1 MSDST
6 GSTRPAD
13 ITDHSSRVSLETR
26 GHVLLVGLRRAEKRN
41 AFDLAMLRG
50 LAAAFTRYDD
60 DAELR
65 CALLFGHGEHFT
77 AGLDLGEVGPA
88 VAGGEPLFP
97 AGDVDPLGL
106 FGRVRRKPLVVAL
119 QGWCLTIGIE
129 LALAA
134 DIRVAARDTRF
145 GQIEIKRGIFP
156 FGGATLRLPQVAGWG
171 NAMRYLLTGDTFDA
185 AEALRIGLVQELTE
199 PGEQLARALAI
210 AEAVARQAPLA
221 VQATLRSARVAVE
234 HGAPVARDSMLEE
247 VRAIMASDDARE
259 GLMSFLE
266 RREARFT
273 GR

>member
-6 GSTRPAD
+6 DS
-13 ITDHSSRVSLETR
+13 SSRITLETR
-26 GHVLLVGLRRAEKRN
+26 GNVLLVGLHRAEKRN

-50 LAAAFTRYDD
+50 LAEALSRYEDD
-60 DAELR
+60 PELR
-65 CALLFGHGEHFT
+65 CAVLFGHGEHFT
-77 AGLDLGEVGPA
+77 AGLDLAEVGPA

-97 AGDVDPLGL
+97 ADAVDPLGL
-106 FGRVRRKPLVVAL
+106 FGRVRSKPLVVAL

-134 DIRVAARDTRF
+134 DIRIAARDTRF

-171 NAMRYLLTGDTFDA
+171 NAMRWLLTGETFDA

-199 PGEQLARALAI
+199 PGEQLQRAVAI
-210 AEAVARQAPLA
+210 AETIARQAPLG
-221 VQATLRSARVAVE
+221 VQATLRSARAAVE
-234 HGAPVARDSMLEE
+234 QGTAAALAPMLDD
-247 VRAIMASDDARE
+247 VRAVMASDDARE
-259 GLMSFLE
+259 GLMSFVE

>member
-1 MSDST
+1 MSNCHRQETEPNRWGFLSAKQI
-6 GSTRPAD
+6 GE
-13 ITDHSSRVSLETR
+13 IRV
-26 GHVLLVGLRRAEKRN
+26 GV
-41 AFDLAMLRG
+41 
-50 LAAAFTRYDD
+50 AAAIDRL
-60 DAELR
+60 AWM
-65 CALLFGHGEHFT
+65 ALSRWRIPCYRVTIKCLVLFAHGDHFT
-77 AGLDLGEVGPA
+77 AGLDLAEVGPA
-88 VAGGEPLFP
+88 VAAGEPLFP
-97 AGDVDPLGL
+97 GDGVDPLGL

-171 NAMRYLLTGDTFDA
+171 DAMRYLLTGDTFDA

-210 AEAVARQAPLA
+210 AETVARQAPLA

-234 HGAPVARDSMLEE
+234 HGAPVALDSMLAE